1 MLNYKSMIIFL
12 ILFLFSTTAKAE
24 NLDTMYVYKAIR
36 IIDGDTIALNVENE
50 KPLIQKI
57 GLSVRIRGIDT
68 PEKGKKAKCDKERA
82 LAEQATKFVNELI
95 GVMGQNELLLSKVRW
110 DKFGGRIDAFVEV
123 NGVDI
128 GKSLIRRGLAV
139 EYDGEKKTK
148 DWCK

>member
-1 MLNYKSMIIFL
+1 M
-12 ILFLFSTTAKAE
+12 ILFFILALLVAPAKAE

-50 KPLIQKI
+50 KPLIQKL

-68 PEKGKKAKCDKERA
+68 PEKAPRAKCEKENI
-82 LAEQATKFVNELI
+82 LAEKATKLVNEI
-95 GVMGQNELLLSKVRW
+95 VGAMGQNELLLSNVKW
-110 DKFGGRIDAFVEV
+110 DKFGGRIDATVKV

-128 GKSLIRRGLAV
+128 SKALLVRGLAV
-139 EYDGEKKTK
+139 ENNGEKKTK

>member
-12 ILFLFSTTAKAE
+12 IFLLFSTTTKAE
-24 NLDTMYVYKAIR
+24 NLDTMYVYKAIK
-36 IIDGDTIALNVENE
+36 IIDGYTIALNVENE
-50 KPLIQKI
+50 KPLIQKL

-82 LAEQATKFVNELI
+82 LAEKATKFVNEI
-95 GVMGQNELLLSKVRW
+95 VGAMGQNELLLSKVRW
-110 DKFGGRIDAFVEV
+110 DKFGGRIDAFVKI

-128 GKSLIRRGLAV
+128 GKALLVRGLAV
-139 EYDGEKKTK
+139 ENNGEKKTK

>member
-1 MLNYKSMIIFL
+1 MILFL
-12 ILFLFSTTAKAE
+12 ILALLVAPAKAQ

-50 KPLIQKI
+50 KPLIQQI

-68 PEKGKKAKCDKERA
+68 PERGSKAKCDKERA
-82 LAEQATKFVNELI
+82 LAEKATKLVNEI
-95 GVMGQNELLLSKVRW
+95 VGAMGQNELLLSKVKW
-110 DKFGGRIDAFVEV
+110 DKFGGRIDAFVKV

-128 GKSLIRRGLAV
+128 GKALLVRGLAV
-139 EYDGEKKTK
+139 KYDGEKKTK

>member
-1 MLNYKSMIIFL
+1 MILFL
-12 ILFLFSTTAKAE
+12 ILALLVAPAKAE

-50 KPLIQKI
+50 KPLIQKL

-82 LAEQATKFVNELI
+82 LAEKATKFVNEI
-95 GVMGQNELLLSKVRW
+95 VGAMGQNELLLSKVRW
-110 DKFGGRIDAFVEV
+110 DKFGGRIDAFVKI

-128 GKSLIRRGLAV
+128 GKALLVRGLAV
-139 EYDGEKKTK
+139 EYDGNKKTK

>member
-1 MLNYKSMIIFL
+1 MHNYKSMIIFL
-12 ILFLFSTTAKAE
+12 ILFLFTSTAKAE
-24 NLDTMYVYKAIR
+24 NLDTMYVYKAIK

-50 KPLIQKI
+50 KPLIQKL

-82 LAEQATKFVNELI
+82 LAEKATKLVNEI
-95 GVMGQNELLLSKVRW
+95 VGAMGQNELLLSKVRW
-110 DKFGGRIDAFVEV
+110 DKFGGRIDAFVKI

-128 GKSLIRRGLAV
+128 GKALLIRGLAV
-139 EYDGEKKTK
+139 EYDGNKKTK

>member
-1 MLNYKSMIIFL
+1 MILFL
-12 ILFLFSTTAKAE
+12 ILALLVAPAKAE
-24 NLDTMYVYKAIR
+24 NLDTMYVYKAIK

-68 PEKGKKAKCDKERA
+68 PEKAPRAKCKKENE
-82 LAEQATKFVNELI
+82 LAEKATKLVNDI
-95 GVMGQNELLLSKVRW
+95 VGAMGQNELLLSKVKW
-110 DKFGGRIDAFVEV
+110 DAYGGRIDAFVKV

-128 GKSLIRRGLAV
+128 GKALLVRKLAV
-139 EYDGEKKTK
+139 EYDGNKKTK

>member
-12 ILFLFSTTAKAE
+12 IFLLFSTTTKAE
-24 NLDTMYVYKAIR
+24 NLDTMYVYKAIK

-50 KPLIQKI
+50 KPLIQKL

-82 LAEQATKFVNELI
+82 LAEKATKLVNEI
-95 GVMGQNELLLSKVRW
+95 VGAMGQNELLLSKVRW
-110 DKFGGRIDAFVEV
+110 DEFGGRIDAFVKI

-128 GKSLIRRGLAV
+128 GKALLVRGLAV
-139 EYDGEKKTK
+139 KYDGNKKTK

>member
-1 MLNYKSMIIFL
+1 MILFL
-12 ILFLFSTTAKAE
+12 ILALLVAPAKAE

-57 GLSVRIRGIDT
+57 GLNVRIRGIDT
-68 PEKGKKAKCDKERA
+68 PEKGKKAKCDKEKA
-82 LAEQATKFVNELI
+82 LAEKATKFVNELI

-110 DKFGGRIDAFVEV
+110 DAYGGRIDAFVKV

-128 GKSLIRRGLAV
+128 GKALLVRGLAV
-139 EYDGEKKTK
+139 EYDGNKKTK
-148 DWCK
+148 DWCN

>member
-1 MLNYKSMIIFL
+1 MILFL
-12 ILFLFSTTAKAE
+12 ILALLVAPAKAE

-68 PEKGKKAKCDKERA
+68 PERGSRAKCEKERA
-82 LAEQATKFVNELI
+82 LAEKATKLVNDIVGE
-95 GVMGQNELLLSKVRW
+95 MGQNELLLSKVKW
-110 DKFGGRIDAFVEV
+110 DAYGGRIDAFVKV

-128 GKSLIRRGLAV
+128 GKALLVRGLAV
-139 EYDGEKKTK
+139 ENNGEKKTK

>member
-110 DKFGGRIDAFVEV
+110 DKFGGRIDAFVKV

>member
-1 MLNYKSMIIFL
+1 MIIFL
-12 ILFLFSTTAKAE
+12 ILALLVAPAKAE

-68 PEKGKKAKCDKERA
+68 PERGSRAKCDKEKA
-82 LAEQATKFVNELI
+82 LAEKATKLVNEI
-95 GVMGQNELLLSKVRW
+95 MGAMGQNELLLSKVRW
-110 DKFGGRIDAFVEV
+110 DKFGGRIDAFVKV

-128 GKSLIRRGLAV
+128 GKALLVRGLAV
-139 EYDGEKKTK
+139 ENNGEKKTK

>member
-1 MLNYKSMIIFL
+1 M
-12 ILFLFSTTAKAE
+12 ILFFILALLVAPAKAE

-50 KPLIQKI
+50 KPLIQKL

-68 PEKGKKAKCDKERA
+68 PERGSKAKCEKERA
-82 LAEQATKFVNELI
+82 LAEKATKLVNEI
-95 GVMGQNELLLSKVRW
+95 VGAMGQNELLLSNVKW
-110 DKFGGRIDAFVEV
+110 DKFGGRIDATVKV

-128 GKSLIRRGLAV
+128 SKALLVRGLAV
-139 EYDGEKKTK
+139 ENNGEKKTK

>member
-1 MLNYKSMIIFL
+1 MILFL
-12 ILFLFSTTAKAE
+12 ILALVAPAKAQ
-24 NLDTMYVYKAIR
+24 NIDTMYVYKAIR

-68 PEKGKKAKCDKERA
+68 PERGSKAKCDKERA
-82 LAEQATKFVNELI
+82 LAEKATKLVNEI
-95 GVMGQNELLLSKVRW
+95 VGAMGQNELLLSKVKW
-110 DKFGGRIDAFVEV
+110 DKFGGRIDAFVKV

-128 GKSLIRRGLAV
+128 GKALLVRGLAV
-139 EYDGEKKTK
+139 ENNGEKKTK

>member
-12 ILFLFSTTAKAE
+12 LFLLFSTTTKAE
-24 NLDTMYVYKAIR
+24 NLDTMYVYKAIK

-50 KPLIQKI
+50 KPLIQQI

-82 LAEQATKFVNELI
+82 LAEKATKLVNEI
-95 GVMGQNELLLSKVRW
+95 VGAMGQNELLLSKVKW
-110 DKFGGRIDAFVEV
+110 DKFDGRINAFVKV

-128 GKSLIRRGLAV
+128 GKALLVRGLAV
-139 EYDGEKKTK
+139 EYDGKKKTK
-148 DWCK
+148 DWCY